1 MTSKLEQTAFDLFT
15 QLREEIGEAEC
26 LKIHPNKYQQA
37 FIADTGAEKF
47 AFGGNRSG
55 KTLTL
60 IYILFLMSCGLYA
73 PRGKKS
79 KKRYQVWLSSLDAN
93 MTKQV
98 IVPLLRKV
106 IPQAWLRVNENRNWA
121 KINSSFGIS
130 IKIDFKSA
138 DSGREKY
145 QGASVDLVGLDEE
158 HPEDIYKECLMRVL
172 DCGGQVLTTMT
183 PLKGM
188 TWIYDYSRQHFN
200 ITLPTAANP
209 ILKQADIDMLT
220 AGFTEKEKRMR
231 LLGEFVDL
239 NGSAF
244 LDADDRNYVERCV
257 DSAIKRYSWKDDDKF
272 IADEAGEY
280 HVYRERKD
288 KAGKVFIVSCDPATG
303 SGQDYTVIDVWENSE
318 KLEHIAQFRSNTTK
332 LPQIPKIIKH
342 IAEEYNHATV
352 NIDRTGG
359 TGEGVLQ
366 ALVDTGY
373 YNISGREN
381 LERFTTQ
388 DKVGFTFTTH
398 NRNIATIELR
408 KRIQNRTIVMR
419 SKQGYQELS
428 LYRYDLKK
436 GGYDHPR
443 QSNDDC
449 IMSAVIATMTARLLP
464 ISQVVESKKR
474 KFFSFIEGGMTWNDL
489 MAYEQK
495 IENQRADSED
505 YD

>member
-1 MTSKLEQTAFDLFT
+1 MSNPEQALKIFT
-15 QLREEIGEAEC
+15 QLQEEIGEADC
-26 LKIHPNKYQQA
+26 LKISPNKYQQA
-37 FIADTGAEKF
+37 FIMDNGAEKF

-60 IYILFLMSCGLYA
+60 IYIIFLMACGLYT
-73 PRGKKS
+73 PRGKKP
-79 KKRYQVWLSSLDAN
+79 KKKYNIWLSSLDAN

-98 IVPLLRKV
+98 IVPLLRKI
-106 IPQAWLRVNENRNWA
+106 IPSAWLKINENRNWA
-121 KINSSFGIS
+121 KINSSFGIN

-158 HPEDIYKECLMRVL
+158 HPEDIYKECLMRIL
-172 DCGGQVLTTMT
+172 DCQGQILTTMT
-183 PLKGM
+183 PLMGM
-188 TWIYDYSRQHFN
+188 TWIYDYSRRHFN
-200 ITLPTAANP
+200 ITLPTTANP

-244 LDADDRNYVERCV
+244 LDADDRTYAERCV
-257 DSAIKRYSWKDDDKF
+257 DSPIKRFTWRDEKF
-272 IADEAGEY
+272 VEDETGEFQIF
-280 HVYRERKD
+280 RERKE
-288 KAGKVFIVSCDPATG
+288 KAGKIFIVSCDPATG
-303 SGQDYTVIDVWENSE
+303 SGQDYTVVDVWENSE

-332 LPQIPKIIKH
+332 LPQIPKIIKN
-342 IAEEYNHATV
+342 IAETYNRAMV

-366 ALVDTGY
+366 GLIDLGY

-381 LERFTTQ
+381 MDKFTTQ

-419 SKQGYQELS
+419 SKQGYQELA

-464 ISQVVESKKR
+464 MSQVVESKKH
-474 KFFSFIEGGMTWNDL
+474 KFFSFIDGGLTWNDL
-489 MAYEQK
+489 MVREKKLEEQSEEFDEAY
-495 IENQRADSED
+495 
-505 YD
+505 

>member
-1 MTSKLEQTAFDLFT
+1 MSNSEQALKIFT
-15 QLREEIGEAEC
+15 QLQEEIGEAEC
-26 LKIHPNKYQQA
+26 LKISPNKYQQA
-37 FIADTGAEKF
+37 FIMDNGAEKF

-60 IYILFLMSCGLYA
+60 IYIIFLMACGLYT
-73 PRGKKS
+73 PRGKKP
-79 KKRYQVWLSSLDAN
+79 KKKYNIWLSSLDAN

-98 IVPLLRKV
+98 IVPLLRKI
-106 IPQAWLRVNENRNWA
+106 IPSAWLKINENRNWA

-158 HPEDIYKECLMRVL
+158 HPEDIYKECLMRIL
-172 DCGGQVLTTMT
+172 DCGGQILTMMT
-183 PLKGM
+183 PLMGM
-188 TWIYDYSRQHFN
+188 TWIYDYSRRHFN
-200 ITLPTAANP
+200 ITLPTTANP

-257 DSAIKRYSWKDDDKF
+257 DRPLTRFAWNENDNKF
-272 IADEAGEY
+272 VQDETGEY
-280 HVYRERKD
+280 LIFRRPE

-303 SGQDYTVIDVWENSE
+303 SGQDYTVIDVWANDE

-332 LPQIPKIIKH
+332 LPQIPKIIKN
-342 IAEEYNHATV
+342 IAETYNNAVV

-366 ALVDTGY
+366 GLIEMGY

-381 LERFTTQ
+381 MEKFTTH

-408 KRIQNRTIVMR
+408 KRIQNRTIVLR

-464 ISQVVESKKR
+464 LSQVAERNKQKW
-474 KFFSFIEGGMTWNDL
+474 FSFIDGITFAEL
-489 MAYEQK
+489 EAREK
-495 IENQRADSED
+495 AIEAKADDE
-505 YD
+505 YDFL